1 MDGPKSPIRWPGN
14 RYPLPMAIKKSELYS
29 SLWKSCDELR
39 GGMDASQ
46 YKDYVLILLFVKYVS
61 DKYAGNPNALI
72 DVPLPQGDKPG
83 GSFADMVAAKGDKEI
98 GDKVNKII
106 ARLADANDSLKGAI
120 NVADFNDE
128 EKLGKGKEMVDRLSK
143 LVSIFEGLDFG
154 GNRAE
159 GDDLL
164 GDAYEYLMRHFATE
178 SGKSKGQFYTPAEV
192 SRTMALVLDLGRAN
206 HPGQSIYDPTCGS
219 GSLLLKAHDEAKH
232 LTGLDLALYGQ
243 EMDNATSALAR
254 MNMVLHDCPTA
265 EIWQANTLSAPHFK
279 NADGSLKTFDF
290 IVANP
295 PFSTK
300 AWTTGLD
307 PANDLYGRFEF
318 GTPPEKNGDYAFLL
332 HMLKSLKSSGKAA
345 VILPHGVLFRGGAE
359 GGIRKRILQQGY
371 VKGII
376 GLPAN
381 LFYGTG
387 IPACIIV
394 LDKEGAAGRK
404 GIFMVDASKGFIKDG
419 NKNRLRAQD
428 IHKIV
433 DTFTRQQSRPTYAR
447 LVPLAEIEANDFNLN
462 LPRYIDSTTPEDLQ
476 DIAAHLMGGIPL
488 ADIDGLSAYWQLFP
502 NVRQDLFSPSSRP
515 GYCQP
520 KVEAAQ
526 VKAAIFGHPEFT
538 AFNTQVS
545 SLLSTWTAASTPLLS
560 GIKEGQRPNA
570 LIETLSE
577 SLLETFRS
585 DASIASLIDPYGVYQ
600 HLMDYWAETLQDDV
614 WMIASDGWQAVQN
627 GKPNTDL
634 IPSALI
640 VERYFAPVQSAIEKL
655 EAMRDAVS
663 RQMEELDEE
672 HGGEDGLLAEA
683 KNDKGK
689 LTKVSAKARLLEVK
703 RDKEAADERK
713 LLEDYLALCEEEGGA
728 NKSVK
733 DASKALDAF
742 VAAQYNKLKPED
754 IQTLVV
760 HDKWLAVLQARVQ
773 GELDRV
779 SQALAGR
786 IKQLAERYATPIPQ
800 LAAEVETLA
809 ARVDEHLKKMGFV
822 WN

>member
-1 MDGPKSPIRWPGN
+1 
-14 RYPLPMAIKKSELYS
+14 MAIKKSELYS

-61 DKYAGNPNALI
+61 DKYAGDANALI
-72 DVPLPQGDKPG
+72 DVPFG

-106 ARLADANDSLKGAI
+106 ARLAVANESLQGAI

-128 EKLGKGKEMVDRLSK
+128 EKLGKGKDMVDRLTK
-143 LVSIFEGLDFG
+143 LVAIFEGLDFG

-178 SGKSKGQFYTPAEV
+178 SGKSKGQFYTPSEV
-192 SRTMALVLDLGRAN
+192 SRTMALVIDLGRASGA
-206 HPGQSIYDPTCGS
+206 GQSIYDPTCGS
-219 GSLLLKAHDEAKH
+219 GSLLLKAHDEAKSR
-232 LTGLDLALYGQ
+232 TGLDLALYGQ

-265 EIWQANTLSAPHFK
+265 EIWQDNTLSRPHFK
-279 NADGSLKTFDF
+279 SPDGHLKTFDF
-290 IVANP
+290 VVANP

-300 AWTTGLD
+300 AWTSGVD
-307 PANDLYGRFEF
+307 PVNDLYGRFEY
-318 GTPPEKNGDYAFLL
+318 GIPPEKNGDYAFLL
-332 HMLKSLKSSGKAA
+332 HMLKSLKSTGKAA

-359 GGIRKRILQQGY
+359 GGIRSRILKQGFI
-371 VKGII
+371 KGII

-433 DTFTRQQSRPTYAR
+433 DTFNRQLETPKYSRM
-447 LVPLAEIEANDFNLN
+447 VPLAEVQVNDFNLN
-462 LPRYIDSTTPEDLQ
+462 LPRYIDSTEPEDLQ
-476 DIAAHLMGGIPL
+476 DIAAHLLGGIPNV
-488 ADIDGLSAYWQLFP
+488 DIDGLAAYWQVFP
-502 NVRQDLFSPSSRP
+502 HVRQDLFAADRP
-515 GYCQP
+515 GYCKP

-538 AFNTQVS
+538 AFNTRVTH
-545 SLLSTWTAASTPLLS
+545 LFDTWKAANTPLLT
-560 GIKEGQRPNA
+560 GIEQGDRPKV
-570 LIETLSE
+570 LIEALSE
-577 SLLETFRS
+577 SLLETFRGD
-585 DASIASLIDPYGVYQ
+585 DAIASLIDPYGVYQ
-600 HLMDYWAETLQDDV
+600 HLMDYWAEAMQDDA
-614 WMIASDGWQAVQN
+614 WMIVGDGWQAVQA

-634 IPSALI
+634 IPPALI
-640 VERYFAPVQSAIEKL
+640 VARYFPNEQKAIEQL
-655 EAMRDAVS
+655 EADRDTIT

-689 LTKVSAKARLLEVK
+689 LTKVSAKARLADIKHDKDGLE
-703 RDKEAADERK
+703 ERK
-713 LLEDYLALCEEEGGA
+713 LLQTYVALTEQEA
-728 NKSVK
+728 TASKAVK
-733 DASKALDAF
+733 DATKALDAK
-742 VAAQYNKLKPED
+742 VAAKYGQLSAVD
-754 IQTLVV
+754 IKTLVV
-760 HDKWLAVLQARVQ
+760 DDKWLAALASSVQ

-779 SQALAGR
+779 SQALTGR
-786 IKQLAERYATPIPQ
+786 IKQLAERYETPIPT
-800 LAAEVETLA
+800 LTMEVEALA
-809 ARVDEHLKKMGFV
+809 ARVDKHLNKMGFQ
-822 WN
+822 WK

>member
-1 MDGPKSPIRWPGN
+1 
-14 RYPLPMAIKKSELYS
+14 MALKKSELYS

-46 YKDYVLILLFVKYVS
+46 YKDFVLILLFVKFVS
-61 DKYAGNPNALI
+61 DKYSGNPNALI
-72 DVPLPQGDKPG
+72 EVPTG

-106 ARLADANDSLKGAI
+106 GRLADANDSLKGAI

-128 EKLGKGKEMVDRLSK
+128 EKLGKGKEMVDRLTK
-143 LVSIFEGLDFG
+143 LVAIFEGLDFG
-154 GNRAE
+154 GNRAD

-192 SRTMALVLDLGRAN
+192 SRTMALVLDLGKA
-206 HPGQSIYDPTCGS
+206 HSAGQSIYDPTCGS

-232 LTGLDLALYGQ
+232 RTGLDLALYGQ

-279 NADGSLKTFDF
+279 GADGGLKTFDY

-300 AWTTGLD
+300 AWTSGLD
-307 PANDLYGRFEF
+307 PANDQYGRFEY

-332 HMLKSLKSSGKAA
+332 HMLKSLKSTGKAA
-345 VILPHGVLFRGGAE
+345 VILPHGVLFRGGTE
-359 GGIRKRILQQGY
+359 GGIRTRILKQGY
-371 VKGII
+371 IKGII

-394 LDKEGAAGRK
+394 MDKEGAAGRK
-404 GIFMVDASKGFIKDG
+404 GVFMVDASKGFIKDG

-433 DTFTRQQSRPTYAR
+433 DTFTRLLETPKYSRM
-447 LVPLAEIEANDFNLN
+447 VPLSDIESNDFNLN
-462 LPRYIDSTTPEDLQ
+462 LPRYIDSTEPEDLQ
-476 DIAAHLMGGIPL
+476 DIAAHLMGGIPNV
-488 ADIDGLSAYWQLFP
+488 DIDGLAAYWQVFP
-502 NVRQDLFSPSSRP
+502 TVRKDLFADANRP
-515 GYCQP
+515 GYSQP

-538 AFNTQVS
+538 AFNTQVTALFETWIS
-545 SLLSTWTAASTPLLS
+545 ANTTLLT
-560 GIKEGQRPNA
+560 GIQQNQRPNV

-577 SLLETFRS
+577 SLLDTFRS
-585 DASIASLIDPYGVYQ
+585 NGPIASLIDPYGVYQ
-600 HLMDYWAETLQDDV
+600 HLMDYWSATMQDDV
-614 WMIASDGWQAVQN
+614 WMIVSDGWQAMQA
-627 GKPNTDL
+627 GKPNIDL
-634 IPSALI
+634 IPPTLVVAS
-640 VERYFAPVQSAIEKL
+640 YFAVEQKAIEQL
-655 EAMRDAVS
+655 EADRDTIT
-663 RQMEELDEE
+663 RQMEELEEE
-672 HGGEDGLLAEA
+672 HGGEGGLLEDA

-689 LTKVSAKARLLEVK
+689 LTKISAKAQLSKIKQDKSALEERTLLETYLDLIEQEATASK
-703 RDKEAADERK
+703 KAKEAA
-713 LLEDYLALCEEEGGA
+713 
-728 NKSVK
+728 
-733 DASKALDAF
+733 KALDTK
-742 VAAQYNKLKPED
+742 VVAQYSKLTTAD
-754 IQTLVV
+754 IKMLVV
-760 HDKWLAVLQARVQ
+760 LNKWLAALSTSVQ

-779 SQALAGR
+779 SQALTGR
-786 IKQLAERYATPIPQ
+786 IKQLTERYATPIPK
-800 LAAEVETLA
+800 LAAEVEALA
-809 ARVDEHLKKMGFV
+809 AQVDVHLKKMGFV